1 MEYLKDPGPFGPASR
16 RMTIMTDPLHT
27 PPHAPNVGDIA
38 LTRDHH
44 RVEIFSQARLPTAYG
59 EFAIVAFKN
68 SKDPHEHIALYRGE
82 PWGQSAVPTRLHSE
96 CLTGD
101 VFGSLKCDCGE
112 QLHVAMEQLARS
124 PVGILLYMRQ
134 EGRGIGLA
142 NKIRAYALQD
152 QGLDTVEANRHL
164 GFDDDIRE
172 YDIAAAMLQL
182 LRPASITLF
191 TNNPAKIGGLAD
203 HGVLVQAR
211 LAIHVVANE
220 HNELYLET
228 KRKKSGHWL

>member
-1 MEYLKDPGPFGPASR
+1 
-16 RMTIMTDPLHT
+16 MTDSLHIHSPT
-27 PPHAPNVGDIA
+27 ASSVGDVTQ
-38 LTRDHH
+38 TRDNHG
-44 RVEIFSQARLPTAYG
+44 VELFSRARLPTAFG
-59 EFAIVAFKN
+59 EFSILAFKN
-68 SKDPHEHIALYRGE
+68 TKDGYEHIALVRGE

-112 QLHVAMEQLARS
+112 QLHVAMEELARG

-172 YDIAAAMLQL
+172 YDIAAAMLRL
-182 LRPASITLF
+182 LGPTSITLF
-191 TNNPAKIGGLAD
+191 TNNPSKIEGLRE
-203 HGVLVQAR
+203 HGVQIGAR
-211 LAIHVVANE
+211 RPIHIEANV

-228 KRKKSGHWL
+228 KRLKSGHLL